1 MRKVGGILERHIRI
15 RIVVASETILRRRQ
29 MGRQRLSGSDI
40 AVMALHAIVGDY
52 TCVIKGRIGK
62 VRGVMAIDA
71 ILGIGIGWYVIKE
84 FTDANPVV
92 VTGVATAINTSMII
106 GPGRKR
112 ARGMANTAIQQCR
125 HVGI

>member
-1 MRKVGGILERHIRI
+1 MRKRRVLE
-15 RIVVASETILRRRQ
+15 
-29 MGRQRLSGSDI
+29 
-40 AVMALHAIVGDY
+40 
-52 TCVIKGRIGK
+52 

-71 ILGIGIGWYVIKE
+71 ILGIGIGRYVIKE

-92 VTGVATAINTSMII
+92 VTGVATANNTSMII
-106 GPGRKR
+106 GPGGKS

>member
-15 RIVVASETILRRRQ
+15 RIVVASETILRCRQ
-29 MGRQRLSGSDI
+29 MGRQRLSGGYI
-40 AVMALHAIVGDY
+40 AVMALHAIVDIY
-52 TCVIKGRIGK
+52 PRVRKRRVLE

-71 ILGIGIGWYVIKE
+71 ILGIGIGRNVTKE

-92 VTGVATAINTSMII
+92 VTGIATAINTRMII
-106 GPGRKR
+106 GPGGKR
-112 ARGMANTAIQQCR
+112 ARGMANTTIQQRR